1 MKKASKKKIVITGGK
16 GLLGSNFYIKYKKQY
31 NIIKYPNRIEHF
43 SKFHKWLKSKNFDYF
58 IHFAA
63 LTKGESIKRKKSLNL
78 INVKSTLNLIN
89 TIKKNNIRD
98 FKYFLFIS
106 SSHVYG
112 VSSKKINE
120 NKKTSPNNSYG
131 LSKKKVE
138 DYILKNRDKYKFKIG
153 IARIFNVTGP
163 KQKLG
168 NFVPDIK
175 KKIKKNNFINNVNQY
190 RDFIHIDDVMESL
203 IILIKKKFYKPI
215 NISSGKKINLIQVC
229 KIINQKFI
237 KKKITFGKTRG
248 SDLYGD
254 NKLLKSIGK
263 TRFKNINQIIKSFNN

>member
-16 GLLGSNFYIKYKKQY
+16 GLLGSNFYIKFKKKY

-43 SKFHKWLKSKNFDYF
+43 SKFHKWLKNKNFDYF

-112 VSSKKINE
+112 VS
-120 NKKTSPNNSYG
+120 
-131 LSKKKVE
+131 
-138 DYILKNRDKYKFKIG
+138 
-153 IARIFNVTGP
+153 
-163 KQKLG
+163 
-168 NFVPDIK
+168 
-175 KKIKKNNFINNVNQY
+175 
-190 RDFIHIDDVMESL
+190 
-203 IILIKKKFYKPI
+203 
-215 NISSGKKINLIQVC
+215 
-229 KIINQKFI
+229 
-237 KKKITFGKTRG
+237 
-248 SDLYGD
+248 
-254 NKLLKSIGK
+254 
-263 TRFKNINQIIKSFNN
+263 

>member
-89 TIKKNNIRD
+89 TIEKNNIRD

-175 KKIKKNNFINNVNQY
+175 K
-190 RDFIHIDDVMESL
+190 R
-203 IILIKKKFYKPI
+203 
-215 NISSGKKINLIQVC
+215 
-229 KIINQKFI
+229 
-237 KKKITFGKTRG
+237 
-248 SDLYGD
+248 
-254 NKLLKSIGK
+254 
-263 TRFKNINQIIKSFNN
+263 

>member
-1 MKKASKKKIVITGGK
+1 MITGGK
-16 GLLGSNFYIKYKKQY
+16 GLLGSNFYIKYKKKY
-31 NIIKYPNRIEHF
+31 NIIRYPNRIEHF
-43 SKFHKWLKSKNFDYF
+43 SKFQKWLKNKNFDYF

-89 TIKKNNIRD
+89 TIKKKNIRD

-112 VSSKKINE
+112 ASSKKINE
-120 NKKTSPNNSYG
+120 KQKTSPNNSYG

-138 DYILKNRDKYKFKIG
+138 DYILKNREKYNFKIG
-153 IARIFNVTGP
+153 IARVFNVTGP

-168 NFVPDIK
+168 NFVPDMK
-175 KKIKKNNFINNVNQY
+175 KKIEKNNFINNVNQY
-190 RDFIHIDDVMESL
+190 RDFIHIDDVMES
-203 IILIKKKFYKPI
+203 IILLIKKNFYKPI

-229 KIINQKFI
+229 KIINQNFI
-237 KKKITFGKTRG
+237 KKKITFGKKRG

-263 TRFKNINQIIKSFNN
+263 TRFKNINQIIKSFKN